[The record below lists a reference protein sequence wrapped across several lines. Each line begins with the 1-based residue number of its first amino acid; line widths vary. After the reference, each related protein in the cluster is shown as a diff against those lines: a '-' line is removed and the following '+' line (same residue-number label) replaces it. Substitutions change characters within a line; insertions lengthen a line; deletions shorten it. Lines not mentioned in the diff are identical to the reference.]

1 VILLDVTAAYASVR
15 DGAFHT
21 DYRYLR
27 ERSVAGAF
35 NLVAGATAAM
45 HIAAPPGSSTLY
57 IVWRY
62 QSGAYQKQFAVSPLT
77 ISYPTVTQSVNQV
90 DG

>member
-1 VILLDVTAAYASVR
+1 MILIDVTATYASVR

-35 NLVAGATAAM
+35 NLVSGATAAM
-45 HIAAPPGSSTLY
+45 LVAAPSGSSTLY

-62 QSGAYQKQFAVSPLT
+62 QSGSYSKDFQVSPLT
-77 ISYPTVTQSVNQV
+77 IAHPTVSQTVNQV
-90 DG
+90 AG